1 MDSDTNSVSF
11 LMAELQSSF
20 LFDGTTLPEMFVYSY
35 RGAAQI
41 SRACWLHQQKNLGG
55 TMGRKI
61 QIVSYDD
68 EEKTVIGEA
77 DIDNYEKVTITI
89 TDESLINQ
97 TTESESNAMG
107 I

>member
-1 MDSDTNSVSF
+1 
-11 LMAELQSSF
+11 
-20 LFDGTTLPEMFVYSY
+20 
-35 RGAAQI
+35 
-41 SRACWLHQQKNLGG
+41 
-55 TMGRKI
+55 MGRKI

-97 TTESESNAMG
+97 ITESESNAMG
-107 I
+107 IVTFETAV